1 MGFRTAAGTGGRR
14 SIMFYGTMN
23 QELKYVSLV
32 GPNMETSERPTF
44 ETEAGEEIYQY
55 VERHGTAAR
64 HRVREV
70 TSLPPEEFSEALEQ
84 LESRGYLEDDGGT
97 LQVALDVGSVESYTA
112 GDIEYTIRP
121 AKQSDFDGLID
132 TIRDVTAKD
141 TYVVA
146 ESIAEQLLYEDAVTR
161 HNSVESRVFF
171 VATVD
176 GDVVGWAHLDLPQV
190 DKLQSTAQLTVG
202 VRGAYQDN
210 GIGSRLL
217 ERALDWAEANGYRK
231 VYNSVPTTND
241 EAIVFLEDHGWE
253 TEGIRKD
260 HYTIDGDHVDEVMLA
275 YTF

>member
-1 MGFRTAAGTGGRR
+1 
-14 SIMFYGTMN
+14 
-23 QELKYVSLV
+23 
-32 GPNMETSERPTF
+32 METTEDPTF
-44 ETEAGEEIYQY
+44 ETEAGEEIYRF

-70 TSLPPEEFSEALEQ
+70 TSLPPEEFQEALES

-97 LQVALDVGSVESYTA
+97 LEVALDVGSVEAYSTDE
-112 GDIEYTIRP
+112 GLEYVVRP
-121 AKQSDFDGLID
+121 AQQSDFESLVDA
-132 TIRDVTAKD
+132 IRDVTSEE

-146 ESIAEQLLYEDAVTR
+146 ESIAEQLLYEDAVNR
-161 HNSVESRVFF
+161 HNSAESRVFF

-176 GDVVGWAHLDLPQV
+176 GDVVGWSHLDLPQL

-202 VRGAYQDN
+202 VRGDHQAQ
-210 GIGSRLL
+210 GIGTRLV

-241 EAIVFLEDHGWE
+241 RAIAFLENHGWE
-253 TEGIRKD
+253 TEGVRKD
-260 HYTIDGDHVDEVMLA
+260 HYTIGDEHVDEVMLA